1 MTSLPRPLRRA
12 LLPAVAVVEV
22 VLAVCFAALSVT
34 GLVVA
39 PFDRHRRILRVGA
52 FAFSYLA
59 VELTSLAGLL
69 ALWTVKRFHSDAWWK
84 EVNTRLLGWALGA
97 VIAAARRW
105 CGFTV
110 TIEDRPHATPLD
122 DDRPVLVLARHGG
135 PGDSFVLVWL
145 LINRYNRCPR
155 VVLKEVL
162 RWEPLIDVALS
173 RLGACFLPKQPPP
186 GEDLAVRLSTL
197 AAGMDGRDALLIF
210 PEGGNWTPR
219 RRIRAIAHLRAERRH
234 RAAAAA
240 VLMVHVLPPRP
251 AGVLACIDARPE
263 LAIVVVAH
271 TGLDELVTPAL
282 VWRAIPFGRPMTV
295 RWWPVA
301 GPPPDDEARMRWLTT
316 EWSIVDEWIDSR
328 QSPTTSGGPAG

>member
-1 MTSLPRPLRRA
+1 MTSLPRPIRRA
-12 LLPAVAVVEV
+12 LAPVVVVVEV
-22 VLAVCFAALSVT
+22 VLVACFAVLSVA

-39 PFDRHRRILRVGA
+39 PFDRRLRVLRLGA
-52 FAFSYLA
+52 FALSYLA
-59 VELTSLAGLL
+59 VELASLVALL
-69 ALWTVKRFHSDAWWK
+69 GVWSVKKLHSDAWWR

-97 VIAAARRW
+97 VLAGARRW

-110 TIEDRPHATPLD
+110 AIEERPHASPLD
-122 DDRPVLVLARHGG
+122 DDRPVIVLARHGG

-173 RLGACFLPKQPPP
+173 RLDGCFLAKQPPP

-197 AAGMDGRDALLIF
+197 AAGLDGRDALLIF

-219 RRIRAIAHLRAERRH
+219 RRIRAIAHLRSERRH

-240 VLMVHVLPPRP
+240 ALMEHVLPPRP
-251 AGVLACIDARPE
+251 GGVLACIDARPE
-263 LAIVVVAH
+263 LEIVVAAH
-271 TGLDELVTPAL
+271 TGLEGLVTPAL
-282 VWRAIPFGRPMTV
+282 VWRAIPFERPMTV

-301 GPPPDDEARMRWLTT
+301 APPQGDEARLRWLTT

-328 QSPTTSGGPAG
+328 KAPSTSGGPAD